1 MYSKLLG
8 AGLIT
13 GLMSATAFAEPPIQ
27 PGDTLESL
35 SKAKV
40 VTTVNGQPGSLQDI
54 VASGQVRIVSE
65 ANPQVVQPM
74 PTNPQLDVIP
84 ADARHIPLSISF
96 SSGESQ
102 GSMKP
107 GSKDDVIK
115 LLLEN
120 AGHPAVQNMCTGMY
134 DMIFFEEPS
143 QQMYRKFFEDLV
155 TADPKEG
162 AVLWHCTQGKDRAGC
177 ASAMLLAALGADRTL
192 IMADYILSQDYYAPA
207 VSRIPVQ
214 TEEQK
219 AVINTLIGANPVI
232 FEAALDKID
241 AQYGSFDNYLEEC
254 IGVTEQMKQ
263 TLRERYLK

>member
-84 ADARHIPLSISF
+84 ADAPA
-96 SSGESQ
+96 Q
-102 GSMKP
+102 AP
-107 GSKDDVIK
+107 GHD
-115 LLLEN
+115 
-120 AGHPAVQNMCTGMY
+120 APAQ
-134 DMIFFEEPS
+134 
-143 QQMYRKFFEDLV
+143 
-155 TADPKEG
+155 
-162 AVLWHCTQGKDRAGC
+162 AVAPD
-177 ASAMLLAALGADRTL
+177 ASADLTTGTGR
-192 IMADYILSQDYYAPA
+192 
-207 VSRIPVQ
+207 PV
-214 TEEQK
+214 
-219 AVINTLIGANPVI
+219 N
-232 FEAALDKID
+232 
-241 AQYGSFDNYLEEC
+241 
-254 IGVTEQMKQ
+254 
-263 TLRERYLK
+263 

>member
-84 ADARHIPLSISF
+84 ADAPAQNAAPMMD
-96 SSGESQ
+96 SSAEAPVNGIEA
-102 GSMKP
+102 KT
-107 GSKDDVIK
+107 DVTQEA
-115 LLLEN
+115 LAAAPE
-120 AGHPAVQNMCTGMY
+120 AAPM
-134 DMIFFEEPS
+134 
-143 QQMYRKFFEDLV
+143 
-155 TADPKEG
+155 ADPAIQAAPEAG
-162 AVLWHCTQGKDRAGC
+162 AEQMQA
-177 ASAMLLAALGADRTL
+177 
-192 IMADYILSQDYYAPA
+192 
-207 VSRIPVQ
+207 PVQ
-214 TEEQK
+214 ALPEAPSLNE
-219 AVINTLIGANPVI
+219 AN
-232 FEAALDKID
+232 
-241 AQYGSFDNYLEEC
+241 
-254 IGVTEQMKQ
+254 
-263 TLRERYLK
+263 

>member
-84 ADARHIPLSISF
+84 ADAPAQGAQPITEPPAAELTAPAAEAAQNAAPMMD
-96 SSGESQ
+96 SSAEAPVNGIEAET
-102 GSMKP
+102 
-107 GSKDDVIK
+107 DVTQEA
-115 LLLEN
+115 LAAAPE
-120 AGHPAVQNMCTGMY
+120 AAPM
-134 DMIFFEEPS
+134 
-143 QQMYRKFFEDLV
+143 
-155 TADPKEG
+155 ADPAIQAAPEAG
-162 AVLWHCTQGKDRAGC
+162 AEQMQA
-177 ASAMLLAALGADRTL
+177 
-192 IMADYILSQDYYAPA
+192 
-207 VSRIPVQ
+207 PVQ
-214 TEEQK
+214 ALPEAPSLNE
-219 AVINTLIGANPVI
+219 AN
-232 FEAALDKID
+232 
-241 AQYGSFDNYLEEC
+241 
-254 IGVTEQMKQ
+254 
-263 TLRERYLK
+263 

>member
-84 ADARHIPLSISF
+84 ADAPAQVPGHDAPAQAVAPDASALTSQPVPAGQSTDPLAQGAQPITEPPAAEATQNAAPMMD
-96 SSGESQ
+96 SSAEAPVNGIEAET
-102 GSMKP
+102 
-107 GSKDDVIK
+107 DVTQEA
-115 LLLEN
+115 LAAAPE
-120 AGHPAVQNMCTGMY
+120 AAPM
-134 DMIFFEEPS
+134 
-143 QQMYRKFFEDLV
+143 
-155 TADPKEG
+155 ADPAIQAAPEAG
-162 AVLWHCTQGKDRAGC
+162 AEQMQA
-177 ASAMLLAALGADRTL
+177 
-192 IMADYILSQDYYAPA
+192 
-207 VSRIPVQ
+207 PVQ
-214 TEEQK
+214 ALPEAPSLNE
-219 AVINTLIGANPVI
+219 AN
-232 FEAALDKID
+232 
-241 AQYGSFDNYLEEC
+241 
-254 IGVTEQMKQ
+254 
-263 TLRERYLK
+263 

>member
-84 ADARHIPLSISF
+84 ADAPAQVPGHDAPVQAVAPDASALTSQPVPAGQSTDPLAQGAQPITEPPAAELTAPTAEAAQNAAPMMD
-96 SSGESQ
+96 SSAEAPVNGIEAET
-102 GSMKP
+102 
-107 GSKDDVIK
+107 DVTQEA
-115 LLLEN
+115 LAAAPE
-120 AGHPAVQNMCTGMY
+120 AAPM
-134 DMIFFEEPS
+134 
-143 QQMYRKFFEDLV
+143 
-155 TADPKEG
+155 ADPAIQAAPEAG
-162 AVLWHCTQGKDRAGC
+162 AEQMQA
-177 ASAMLLAALGADRTL
+177 
-192 IMADYILSQDYYAPA
+192 
-207 VSRIPVQ
+207 PVQ
-214 TEEQK
+214 ALPEAPSLNE
-219 AVINTLIGANPVI
+219 AN
-232 FEAALDKID
+232 
-241 AQYGSFDNYLEEC
+241 
-254 IGVTEQMKQ
+254 
-263 TLRERYLK
+263 

>member
-84 ADARHIPLSISF
+84 ADAPAQVPGHDAPVQAVAPDASALTSQPVPAGQSTDPLAQGAQPITEPPAAEAAQNAAPMMD
-96 SSGESQ
+96 SSAEAPVNGIEAET
-102 GSMKP
+102 
-107 GSKDDVIK
+107 DVTQEA
-115 LLLEN
+115 LAAAPE
-120 AGHPAVQNMCTGMY
+120 AAPM
-134 DMIFFEEPS
+134 
-143 QQMYRKFFEDLV
+143 
-155 TADPKEG
+155 ADPAIQAAPEAG
-162 AVLWHCTQGKDRAGC
+162 AEQMQA
-177 ASAMLLAALGADRTL
+177 
-192 IMADYILSQDYYAPA
+192 
-207 VSRIPVQ
+207 PVQ
-214 TEEQK
+214 ALPEAPSLNE
-219 AVINTLIGANPVI
+219 AN
-232 FEAALDKID
+232 
-241 AQYGSFDNYLEEC
+241 
-254 IGVTEQMKQ
+254 
-263 TLRERYLK
+263 